1 MPTTE
6 RSRGGAHVVA
16 GLLTVGIYISEIR
29 RRPDLLPPRA
39 AGEGD
44 WMARHRW
51 RMDSIDPCR
60 LARQVNE
67 ILQLQPGNLI
77 HLPTSR
83 QGSFFVFFGRV

>member
-1 MPTTE
+1 
-6 RSRGGAHVVA
+6 
-16 GLLTVGIYISEIR
+16 
-29 RRPDLLPPRA
+29 
-39 AGEGD
+39 
-44 WMARHRW
+44 
-51 RMDSIDPCR
+51 MDSIDPCR